1 MYRTGISAILLS
13 LAIWGCAT
21 IPRVTDTELHEA
33 MKLTGDPAAGKAV
46 YEKNCIYCHR
56 EKGEGGGVAGGTL
69 EKSMPKRDEDLYRS
83 IKQGMGDW
91 MPAFSKLSAKETVDV
106 IAYVRELLRR

>member
-1 MYRTGISAILLS
+1 MHRTGISAILLS

-21 IPRVTDTELHEA
+21 IPRVTDMEIQEA
-33 MKLTGDPAAGKAV
+33 MKITGDPAVGRVV

-56 EKGEGGGVAGGTL
+56 EKGEGGGIASGTL
-69 EKSMPKRDEDLYRS
+69 EKSMSKRDEDLYRS
-83 IKQGMGDW
+83 IKQGMETW
-91 MPAFSKLSAKETVDV
+91 MPAFPKLSAKETVDV